1 MSLSGLLIHTAG
13 SHEVTASDL
22 ASLPAPQSLGR
33 WHRPVPHSEVL
44 SQLMQGVTRHG
55 WTPGAIRLGTS
66 AKGQR
71 LFGTIDL
78 QTRSNGWGPDMEAT
92 LGFRSSTDQSLALT
106 AVAGAHV
113 FVCDNLCLS
122 GDEILFSRKSTL
134 HLTLPDQIDHGLAE
148 FRRKDATLQEGVAR
162 LKDTHL
168 GTGTSAK
175 AAVYDLYERKVLPTR
190 TFQAVSDAYF
200 APPTTWTDCQGSTLW
215 ALENACTRATKRLT
229 AQSKFE
235 AENRVG
241 RHFLSQVL
249 DVDWPH
255 VRLG

>member
-13 SHEVTASDL
+13 SHEVTTSDL

-44 SQLMQGVTRHG
+44 SELMQGITRHG

-78 QTRSNGWGPDMEAT
+78 QSGDGVIGLSEMLRLTRSRIERLENRVSHRESPAPGHGWGPDMEAT

-113 FVCDNLCLS
+113 FVCDNLC
-122 GDEILFSRKSTL
+122 
-134 HLTLPDQIDHGLAE
+134 
-148 FRRKDATLQEGVAR
+148 
-162 LKDTHL
+162 
-168 GTGTSAK
+168 
-175 AAVYDLYERKVLPTR
+175 
-190 TFQAVSDAYF
+190 
-200 APPTTWTDCQGSTLW
+200 
-215 ALENACTRATKRLT
+215 TRATKRLT

-241 RHFLSQVL
+241 RHFLSRVF
-249 DVDWPH
+249 D
-255 VRLG
+255 